1 MVTGRTKNNKII
13 MVPGNKNLIGKILD
27 IQITELDNRSL
38 KGEILN
44 I

>member
-1 MVTGRTKNNKII
+1 

-27 IQITELDNRSL
+27 IQIIELDNRSL